1 MFRITQEMIERFCK
15 DSGMKPE
22 WSKMCLEQANGN
34 YEQAGQTFMSL
45 KAEGK
50 IPADYF
56 AS

>member
-1 MFRITQEMIERFCK
+1 MIERFCK

-22 WSKMCLEQANGN
+22 WSKMCLEQAAGN

-56 AS
+56 ASPPS